1 MSQQISGPVSQ
12 KLERELSE
20 LCASEGVVGASV
32 AAVKGQELVW
42 STGLGFADL
51 ESERPPDDSTVFRVA
66 SITKTFTA
74 TAIFQ
79 LRDRGALSVDD
90 PIARHIPEFSAVQPR
105 KGSVEKV
112 TLRRLLCHH
121 SGLVGEPP
129 GDHWESLD
137 FPTAEEIV
145 SSLPEI
151 ELVIEPDSAF
161 KYSNLGFSLLG
172 EVVSRV
178 SGRPYEKY
186 IEAEIL
192 RPLDMKSSTFHLTDE
207 LRPRMAIGYQSQ
219 PDKDRPNVAPHFLV
233 NGTAPAGQLYST
245 VADLAKWI
253 AFQFTANGT
262 ERGSVE
268 VLSPASLREM
278 HRPQFLEPGWD
289 TGYCLPWTAFRYSSD
304 VYLSH
309 RGALHGFLSNI
320 AFSPERRIGAVAL
333 TNLDGHE
340 VAPQIVR
347 RVIETLAETD
357 ASKPE
362 PAESRTPD
370 ATPDEWREFLGTYAG
385 VVSWLTRIEYR
396 QGSLQMLLPQGG
408 SPIALRPTRDLDVF
422 VPAAGRSAGEEL
434 RFRRDERGS
443 VTGFT
448 AGGFPNDKLIEAGP
462 GDARAKGRKASG

>member
-1 MSQQISGPVSQ
+1 MSQPISGPVSE
-12 KLERELSE
+12 KLERELAE

-32 AAVKGQELVW
+32 AAVKGEELVW

-51 ESERPPDDSTVFRVA
+51 ESEHPPDDSTVFRVA

-79 LRDRGALSVDD
+79 LRDRGTLSIDD
-90 PIARHIPEFSAVQPR
+90 PITRHIPEFSAVQPR
-105 KGSVEKV
+105 KGSDEKV

-161 KYSNLGFSLLG
+161 KYSNLGFALLG

-178 SGRPYEKY
+178 SGRPCVQY
-186 IEAEIL
+186 IESEIL
-192 RPLDMKSSTFHLTDE
+192 EPLDMRSSTFHLTDE
-207 LRPRMAIGYQSQ
+207 LAHRMATGYQRR
-219 PDKDRPNVAPHFLV
+219 PDKDRPQVAPHFLV
-233 NGTAPAGQLYST
+233 NGAAPAGQLYST

-253 AFQFTANGT
+253 AFQFTAGGP
-262 ERGSVE
+262 ERDSVE

-278 HRPQFLEPGWD
+278 HRPQFLEPGWN
-289 TGYCLPWTAFRYSSD
+289 TGYCLPWTASRYSSD

-347 RVIETLAETD
+347 RVIDTLAETD
-357 ASKPE
+357 ASRPE
-362 PAESRTPD
+362 STESRKSI
-370 ATPDEWREFLGTYAG
+370 ATREEWREFLGTYLD
-385 VVSWLTRIEYR
+385 VISWLTRIEYR
-396 QGSLQMLLPQGG
+396 QGTLQMLLPQGG
-408 SPIALRPTRDLDVF
+408 PPIALTPTRDPDVF
-422 VPAAGRSAGEEL
+422 VPAAGRSVGEEL
-434 RFRRDERGS
+434 RFRRDEHGS

-462 GDARAKGRKASG
+462 GDAIAKTREASG